1 MSAIISHKILL
12 GWFVPFYLL
21 LSESHVWMSFMRT
34 DVFYTHVSV
43 SWALSGCHF
52 PLFSGLLDFLCNAP
66 GLILLQITFSIISSS
81 LFHLLLTV
89 CYSEYLDS
97 RDTWKESLYE
107 EKGDSLICTA
117 LPSLSLKIH
126 LYVRTMSDS

>member
-21 LSESHVWMSFMRT
+21 LSESPHMWMSFMRT

-52 PLFSGLLDFLCNAP
+52 PLFSAASEFPIQRP
-66 GLILLQITFSIISSS
+66 GINPVTNYF
-81 LFHLLLTV
+81 
-89 CYSEYLDS
+89 
-97 RDTWKESLYE
+97 
-107 EKGDSLICTA
+107 
-117 LPSLSLKIH
+117 
-126 LYVRTMSDS
+126 